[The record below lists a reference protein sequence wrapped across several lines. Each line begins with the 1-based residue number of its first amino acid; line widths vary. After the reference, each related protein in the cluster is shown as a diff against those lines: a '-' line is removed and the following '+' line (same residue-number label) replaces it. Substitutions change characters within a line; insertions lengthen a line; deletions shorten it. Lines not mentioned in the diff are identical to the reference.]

1 MAKMTQCDR
10 ILRHLEDHGSIDPM
24 EAIRDYGC
32 MRLSARISDL
42 KDRGYEIVAERT
54 RGRNRYGEQTCYCT
68 YRLAQKEVTTNA

>member
-10 ILRHLEDHGSIDPM
+10 ILRHMKDYGSIDPM

-42 KDRGYEIVAERT
+42 KDRGYKIVPSVQGVGTDTESRPATALIGWPKR
-54 RGRNRYGEQTCYCT
+54 R
-68 YRLAQKEVTTNA
+68 